1 MLGEHYVDVIPGPPG
16 DDPLSTSHSID
27 GEDQPRTDLVLA
39 SVQRLVDGITDVME
53 DDPDALRDLFA
64 NTGRLIGNLD
74 RILARNG
81 ESVDQ
86 LDHRSERS
94 GGGDRSGRGRRR
106 RSRRCDS
113 WLTGSER
120 FDHHRCA
127 RMATDI
133 SQVAN
138 GLGTALTSVDS
149 AAQEVDK
156 AAAGIN
162 TALLSI
168 NALLS
173 DERGHVRAFYAK
185 ALGVST

>member
-1 MLGEHYVDVIPGPPG
+1 
-16 DDPLSTSHSID
+16 
-27 GEDQPRTDLVLA
+27 
-39 SVQRLVDGITDVME
+39 ME

-74 RILARNG
+74 RILAARNG

-86 LDHRSERS
+86 LITGLSAAGRIAQ
-94 GGGDRSGRGRRR
+94 GVGDGADLAAAIRGLRAA
-106 RSRRCDS
+106 SDS
-113 WLTGSER
+113 ITT
-120 FDHHRCA
+120 DVP

-138 GLGTALTSVDS
+138 GKAALQSVDS

-173 DERGHVRAFYAK
+173 DERGHVRTFYARRSVWSGRGQRPERK
-185 ALGVST
+185 ASPRCDRSARGSRRRFDS